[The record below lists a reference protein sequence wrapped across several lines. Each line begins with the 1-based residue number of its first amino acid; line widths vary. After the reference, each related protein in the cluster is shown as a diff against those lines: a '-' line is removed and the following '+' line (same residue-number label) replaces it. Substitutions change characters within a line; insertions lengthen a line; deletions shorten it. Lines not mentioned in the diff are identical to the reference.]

1 MSRPETGSVEAR
13 TATVEVDA
21 KRIRGLIPYSV
32 ESRDLGGWRE
42 VIEPG
47 AFASTAIDDLRAV
60 IDHAGVPLG
69 RYPATLDIEDSTE
82 GLRWTVDPPASRAD
96 VVEAIERGDMR
107 AGSWRMVVARDRW
120 EGEVRH
126 VEAIAEL
133 KDVTIVGATEP
144 AYGDAALVEY
154 RTTTGGERRQEGA
167 EMDPQETG
175 AETAENT
182 ETDTATTEA
191 VDEQRTAPADPA
203 GSLRVAD
210 RTSETLPRGL
220 ADEFRAAGFPGE
232 VAEIPWQRYEE
243 RAITWTPS
251 VNLLNQVDR
260 QGSPWPVDRR
270 YCWTALARDPVDS
283 GVTSVQVLV
292 QTGES
297 AASGV
302 VRPIDST
309 EDKAEVG
316 ITVDLATI
324 PLSGVAGVSTGVKNI
339 VLEQP
344 AVNRLIEN
352 SLRNA
357 VNDGLD
363 EIVVATFADSGNET
377 PGANHVISI
386 RKAITTLDAAGFSPD
401 TVLLDPETAEELDL
415 LVSGVSGADADF
427 VFTPGQYAPD
437 VFRLRRVVCKA
448 LSEPVV
454 LDAASYG
461 RLYASAARL
470 AVFEE
475 NAGRTNTSTVRLEL
489 NAACGVER
497 QDAAVRIGSS

>member
-1 MSRPETGSVEAR
+1 VNRPTAGSVEAR

-21 KRIRGLIPYSV
+21 KRIRGLIPYGV

-47 AFASTAIDDLRAV
+47 AFASTTIDDLRAV

-69 RYPATLDIEDSTE
+69 RYPATLDVEDSAD
-82 GLRWTVDPPASRAD
+82 GLRWSIDPPASRAD

-120 EGEVRH
+120 EGDVRH

-133 KDVTIVGATEP
+133 KDVTIVGAAEP
-144 AYGDAALVEY
+144 AYGDAAVVEY

-175 AETAENT
+175 ADTAENT
-182 ETDTATTEA
+182 ETTET
-191 VDEQRTAPADPA
+191 VDEQRTAPAEPA
-203 GSLRVAD
+203 GSLRVSD
-210 RTSETLPRGL
+210 RTSETARRGL
-220 ADEFRAAGFPGE
+220 AEEFRAAGFPGE

-309 EDKAEVG
+309 GDKAEVG
-316 ITVDLATI
+316 ITVDLATV
-324 PLSGVAGVSTGVKNI
+324 PLSGVAGVSTGIRNI

-357 VNDGLD
+357 VNAGLD
-363 EIVVATFADSGNET
+363 EIVVATFAASDNEA

-427 VFTPGQYAPD
+427 VFAPGQYAPD

-448 LSEPVV
+448 LSEPIV
-454 LDAASYG
+454 LDATAYG
-461 RLYASAARL
+461 RLYASPARL

-497 QDAAVRIGSS
+497 QDAAVRIAAS